1 MKNRKTTISDI
12 ARESGYSKTTV
23 SFAFNSPS
31 RISSQACEKILE
43 VARRLDYMPDP
54 MARNFSLGMHK
65 SIGFLLPQTISDSLS
80 NPYTQ
85 AVLRGIGIVAER
97 NDNTLTVIPPMHS
110 SISEAIKNATVDG
123 LISMGLWFDPQ
134 IRESLRMRKIP
145 LVLVDGADEEGVI
158 NLSID
163 DRAAAYEQMK
173 AVLEKG
179 HRKIAVISLPFS
191 AYADVTPEGT
201 NTICRRRQEGYDTA
215 LREYGLTLDEIPM
228 VSCPVTFEDGV
239 QAARTIM
246 ADNEITCFV
255 CMSDA
260 VALGCIFAVSA
271 MGRNVPDD
279 MSVVGFDGIYE
290 ATASGHY
297 LTTVVQDAEAK
308 GIRSA
313 ELLFRV
319 IGGEEVPSNNSFEYQ
334 FRPGN
339 TLREI
344 N

>member
-31 RISSQACEKILE
+31 RISREACEKILE

-110 SISEAIKNATVDG
+110 SIAEAIKNATVDG

-145 LVLVDGADEEGVI
+145 LILVDGADEEGII

-163 DRAAAYEQMK
+163 DRAAAYDAMK
-173 AVLEKG
+173 AVLKSG

-191 AYADVTPEGT
+191 AYADATPEET
-201 NTICRRRQEGYDTA
+201 NTIVRRRQEGYDAA
-215 LREYGLTLDEIPM
+215 LNEYGLSLKDLPM
-228 VSCPVTFEDGV
+228 VSCPATYADG
-239 QAARTIM
+239 ARV
-246 ADNEITCFV
+246 AGEIASEHEVTCFV
-255 CMSDA
+255 CMSDV
-260 VALGCIFAVSA
+260 VALGCIFTMSN
-271 MGRNVPDD
+271 MGKKVPDD
-279 MSVVGFDGIYE
+279 VSVVGFDGIYE
-290 ATASGHY
+290 ATSSGLS
-297 LTTVVQDAEAK
+297 LTTVVQDAESK
-308 GIRSA
+308 GIKSA

-319 IGGEEVPSNNSFEYQ
+319 LSGEEVAPHNSFEYH
-334 FRPGN
+334 FRAGN
-339 TLREI
+339 TLREM